1 MLTYEKNRIEKAI
14 RVVEEKCRRVL
25 FDDFYKDEDLDQLI
39 RALEFLTEKANDK

>member
-1 MLTYEKNRIEKAI
+1 MLDFERNKIEKAI

-25 FDDFYKDEDLDQLI
+25 FDDFYEDEDLDQLI